1 MTPDHF
7 ETIVDGR
14 RAPLSAA
21 YAHNPLNPKTVT
33 VFLDASPSGRNRTAH
48 AVALAPGG
56 VHRARCL
63 PDGVMRAQYFDG
75 TRLCCIDD
83 HPAPAAGC

>member
-7 ETIVDGR
+7 ETIVDGS

-33 VFLDASPSGRNRTAH
+33 VFLDASPSGRNRAAH
-48 AVALAPGG
+48 AVALAQRWDAHL
-56 VHRARCL
+56 VAL
-63 PDGVMRAQYFDG
+63 DVVFDGVTLPPWTSFPVG
-75 TRLCCIDD
+75 EVSVRL
-83 HPAPAAGC
+83 

>member
-7 ETIVDGR
+7 ETIVDGS

-33 VFLDASPSGRNRTAH
+33 VFLDVLRGIAARP
-48 AVALAPGG
+48 AV
-56 VHRARCL
+56 
-63 PDGVMRAQYFDG
+63 
-75 TRLCCIDD
+75 
-83 HPAPAAGC
+83 HPAGCVSGSSPPDVPADDLRAV